1 MASEKQIK
9 ANRENAKKSTGPRTN
24 SGKSRTSKNA
34 LKHGLLAQD
43 AVLPGEDP
51 AEFDQHLTSF
61 EETYLPRNRVEKEIV
76 RQIADVSWRMQRLSR
91 IETAVIAAGID
102 NTRRSSSLF
111 NYETGPMP
119 EDRQERTHILGWT
132 MLTRTKLLDS
142 LARYDGRLGRR
153 FFRGVEL
160 MIDIR
165 REERQL
171 REAREAEN
179 AGATTPIHYLPDD
192 DPPAMQ
198 NTAPSHRPD
207 IGFRPAEK
215 SGVQWGMSPDLPSHQ
230 PKKLGKKMGTVPSAE
245 EKSPTQLSSIA
256 GAKRTVP
263 QFSPARQS
271 TNRTNQKNAKRTQLS
286 PKSYRTHQ
294 VSYAPGRF
302 AICRQAPRGA
312 TESRTRTAANRRH
325 PQ

>member
-24 SGKSRTSKNA
+24 SGKTRIAKNA
-34 LKHGLLAQD
+34 LKHGFLAQD

-76 RQIADVSWRMQRLSR
+76 RQIADVSWRIQRLSR

-102 NTRRSSSLF
+102 NTRRTSSLF

-132 MLTRTKLLDS
+132 MLTRTKLLNS
-142 LARYDGRLGRR
+142 LARYDGHLSRR

-171 REAREAEN
+171 REAREARELEPGYN
-179 AGATTPIHYLPDD
+179 P
-192 DPPAMQ
+192 DPPLIRYEPPPMPDSPNDPPLVNRSPNLQSREKNATLASALANDALANRAANVSERYPMNLTTLENQ
-198 NTAPSHRPD
+198 ANPTPSHNQPR
-207 IGFRPAEK
+207 
-215 SGVQWGMSPDLPSHQ
+215 SGPVTHISRKR
-230 PKKLGKKMGTVPSAE
+230 KK
-245 EKSPTQLSSIA
+245 
-256 GAKRTVP
+256 
-263 QFSPARQS
+263 
-271 TNRTNQKNAKRTQLS
+271 
-286 PKSYRTHQ
+286 
-294 VSYAPGRF
+294 
-302 AICRQAPRGA
+302 
-312 TESRTRTAANRRH
+312 SRTRRLAAPAIKKHQTNPISKQVASKTTA
-325 PQ
+325 